1 MTFQAATFQ
10 ATLASPCLNDPPTT
24 PLDADDSAVAV
35 AELDSDATLV
45 ATPEQERAVVEQAPP
60 ALVRVLHVINGEH
73 FSGAERVQDLLAGYL
88 PTCGFE
94 VAFACVKP
102 GRFPAARRF
111 QDAPLFEVPMTS
123 RFDLAVGRR
132 LAQLVRDEHFDLI
145 HAHTPR
151 SLLVGMRAAKIAR
164 VPLVYH
170 VHSPA
175 GRDSTRLVSN
185 QINKWLERRAG
196 HRAARLI
203 AVSPS
208 VRRYMIEQGFRASQV
223 VCVPNGVP
231 RFDVAPRREAPQSW
245 TLGMAAL
252 FRPRKGVEVLL
263 EALAHVRRTGAD
275 VRLRAIGPFETPAY
289 ETDVRG
295 LVDRLGVADAVD
307 WTGFTT
313 DIAAE
318 LDRIDALVLPSLFGE
333 GLPMVV
339 LEAMAAAIPVI
350 ASDVEGV
357 PEAIIPRETG
367 LLVPPGDSTALAA
380 AIKELIAGDLDYAE
394 LSRNAQDRH
403 AQFFSAEIMALNVA
417 EVYDRVLGR

>member
-1 MTFQAATFQ
+1 MTDQVA
-10 ATLASPCLNDPPTT
+10 LAVPSADADIAPPTS
-24 PLDADDSAVAV
+24 PAAIDNRSASA
-35 AELDSDATLV
+35 AS
-45 ATPEQERAVVEQAPP
+45 RA
-60 ALVRVLHVINGEH
+60 ALTRVLHVVNGEH
-73 FSGAERVQDLLAGYL
+73 YSGAERVQDLLAGYL
-88 PTCGFE
+88 PQCGYE

-102 GRFPAARRF
+102 GRFPQARAHR
-111 QDAPLFEVPMTS
+111 DARLYELPMSS
-123 RFDLAVGRR
+123 RFDVGCGRR
-132 LAQLVRDEHFDLI
+132 LAALVRDEGFDLI

-151 SLLVGMRAAKIAR
+151 SLMVGMRAARIAR

-175 GRDSTRLVSN
+175 GRDSTHRLRN
-185 QINKWLERRAG
+185 QLNVWLERRAG

-208 VRRYMIEQGFRASQV
+208 VRRYMLEQGFRASQV

-231 RFDVAPRREAPQSW
+231 RIHGAPRRRTPASW

-252 FRPRKGVEVLL
+252 FRPRKGVETLL
-263 EALAHVRRTGAD
+263 EALAAVRRAGCS

-289 ETDVRG
+289 EADVRARA
-295 LVDRLGVADAVD
+295 DRLQLHEAID
-307 WTGFTT
+307 WTGFVT

-339 LEAMAAAIPVI
+339 LEAMAAALPVI
-350 ASDVEGV
+350 ASRVEGV
-357 PEAIIPRETG
+357 PEAIAHGECG
-367 LLVPPGDSTALAA
+367 LLTPPSDAVALAD
-380 AIKELIAGDLDYAE
+380 AIQELVGGNLDYAA

-403 AQFFSAEIMALNVA
+403 AQYFSAEIMALGVA
-417 EVYDRVLGR
+417 DVYDRVLGK